1 MWEKPKKINKIVE
14 KISYSNDR
22 KNALN
27 HYLHNG
33 QVKERERERERER
46 LTTVVVAVVVVA
58 ATAAAALRNNP
69 LSKILKHFRKL

>member
-33 QVKERERERERER
+33 QVKERER